1 MLGRRN
7 LRIKVMQ
14 TLYVREL
21 HDEETLKFLEGQ
33 LKSNLHRSNMLYL
46 TMIQYIIEV
55 CLYVL
60 EDKNRRLAKFLK
72 TQEDLK
78 LNTILARNKVVEA
91 LIADET
97 LQLYFKQEK
106 VGQYIDTDIIR
117 QLYLEVTE
125 KQRYKEYIKLEEAT
139 IEADIDILAYIIKHV
154 LTKNKTLDKHLE
166 ETFVNMD
173 DDSGTLWM
181 VLQKYVESFEKNGT
195 APFVD
200 AISYWEKEHPFALEL
215 LRKAYQHNQE
225 ITEVIRP
232 FLKNWELERVAVMD
246 LLILKLA
253 MCELLYMPTIPIKVT
268 INEYID
274 ISKFYST
281 PKSKDFVNGVLDK
294 AKNQLMDEGLIK
306 KQGRGLVE

>member
-1 MLGRRN
+1 
-7 LRIKVMQ
+7 MQ

-21 HDEETLKFLEGQ
+21 HDEESLKFLEGQ
-33 LKSNLHRSNMLYL
+33 LKNNLHRSNMLYL

-72 TQEDLK
+72 TQEDLA

-91 LIADET
+91 LRADET

-106 VGQYIDTDIIR
+106 VSQYIDADIIR
-117 QLYLEVTE
+117 QLYIEVTE
-125 KQRYKEYIKLEEAT
+125 KQRYKEYFKLEETT
-139 IEADIDILAYIIKHV
+139 IEADVDILAYIIKQV

-181 VLQKYVESFEKNGT
+181 VLQKYVEGFVKSGT
-195 APFVD
+195 APFSD

-215 LRKAYQHNQE
+215 LRKTYQHNEE
-225 ITEVIRP
+225 ITEVVRP

-253 MCELLYMPTIPIKVT
+253 MCELLYMPTIPVKVT

>member
-21 HDEETLKFLEGQ
+21 HDEESLKFLEGQ
-33 LKSNLHRSNMLYL
+33 LKNNLHRSNMLYL

-72 TQEDLK
+72 TQEDLA

-91 LIADET
+91 LRADET

-106 VGQYIDTDIIR
+106 VSQYIDADIIR
-117 QLYLEVTE
+117 QLYIEVTE
-125 KQRYKEYIKLEEAT
+125 KQRYKEYFKLEETT
-139 IEADIDILAYIIKHV
+139 IEADVDILAYIIKQV

-181 VLQKYVESFEKNGT
+181 VLQKYVEGFVKSGT
-195 APFVD
+195 APFSD

-215 LRKAYQHNQE
+215 LRKTYQHNEE
-225 ITEVIRP
+225 ITEVVRP

-253 MCELLYMPTIPIKVT
+253 MCELLYMPTIPVKVT

>member
-1 MLGRRN
+1 
-7 LRIKVMQ
+7 MQ

-21 HDEETLKFLEGQ
+21 HDEESLKFLEGQ
-33 LKSNLHRSNMLYL
+33 LKNNLHRSNMLYL

-72 TQEDLK
+72 TQEDLA

-91 LIADET
+91 LRADET

-106 VGQYIDTDIIR
+106 VSQYIDADIIR
-117 QLYLEVTE
+117 QLYIEVTE
-125 KQRYKEYIKLEEAT
+125 KQRYKEYFKLEETT
-139 IEADIDILAYIIKHV
+139 IDADVDILAYIIKQV

-181 VLQKYVESFEKNGT
+181 VLQKYVEGFVKSGT
-195 APFVD
+195 APFSD

-215 LRKAYQHNQE
+215 LRKTYQHNEE
-225 ITEVIRP
+225 ITEVVRP

-253 MCELLYMPTIPIKVT
+253 MCELLYMPTIPVKVT

>member
-33 LKSNLHRSNMLYL
+33 LKNNLHRSNMLYL

-72 TQEDLK
+72 TQEDLA

-91 LIADET
+91 LRTDET

-106 VGQYIDTDIIR
+106 VSQYIDADIIR
-117 QLYLEVTE
+117 QLYIEVTE
-125 KQRYKEYIKLEEAT
+125 KQRYKEYIKLEETT
-139 IEADIDILAYIIKHV
+139 IEADVDILAYIIKQV

-181 VLQKYVESFEKNGT
+181 VLQKYVEGFVKSGT
-195 APFVD
+195 APFSD

-215 LRKAYQHNQE
+215 LRKTYQHNEE
-225 ITEVIRP
+225 ITEVVRP

-253 MCELLYMPTIPIKVT
+253 MCELLYMPTVPVKVT

>member
-21 HDEETLKFLEGQ
+21 HDEESLKFLEGQ
-33 LKSNLHRSNMLYL
+33 LKNNLHRSNMLYL

-72 TQEDLK
+72 TQEDLA

-91 LIADET
+91 LRADET

-106 VGQYIDTDIIR
+106 VSQYIDADIIR
-117 QLYLEVTE
+117 QLYIEVTE
-125 KQRYKEYIKLEEAT
+125 KQRYKEYFKLEETT
-139 IEADIDILAYIIKHV
+139 IDADVDILAYIIKQV

-181 VLQKYVESFEKNGT
+181 VLQKYVEGFVKSGT
-195 APFVD
+195 APFSD

-215 LRKAYQHNQE
+215 LRKTYQHNEE
-225 ITEVIRP
+225 ITEVVRP

-253 MCELLYMPTIPIKVT
+253 MCELLYMPTIPVKVT

>member
-139 IEADIDILAYIIKHV
+139 IEADVDILAYIIKHV

>member
-33 LKSNLHRSNMLYL
+33 LKNNLHRSNMLYL

-72 TQEDLK
+72 TQEDLA

-91 LIADET
+91 LRADET

-106 VGQYIDTDIIR
+106 VSQYIDADIIR
-117 QLYLEVTE
+117 QLYIEVTE
-125 KQRYKEYIKLEEAT
+125 KQRYKEYIKLEETT
-139 IEADIDILAYIIKHV
+139 IEADVDILAYIIKQV

-181 VLQKYVESFEKNGT
+181 VLQKYVEGFVKSGT
-195 APFVD
+195 APFSD

-215 LRKAYQHNQE
+215 LRKTYQHNEE
-225 ITEVIRP
+225 ITEVVRP

-253 MCELLYMPTIPIKVT
+253 MCELLYMPTVPVKVT

>member
-139 IEADIDILAYIIKHV
+139 IEADVDILAYIIKHV

-281 PKSKDFVNGVLDK
+281 PKSKDFINGVLDK